1 MTIKSSGSSLSFSE
15 IESEFG
21 ANGSRSLGGYRTTQ
35 SVGSLSNLPLDSG
48 IPTSG
53 QIKFS
58 DFYGKQLNV
67 VVDCHSGSR
76 EDRISARGDK
86 WNNNA
91 VTVIGGFRS
100 KKESGSKIII
110 NVNKKFCSNKDQ
122 QNRCALRTGS
132 WDGSATVQV
141 DIGGSAQ
148 ILGAGGDGG
157 KGADGIN
164 NNGNPGGDGSSG
176 LGIEQNNVTVNI
188 SSGAVLRAGFGG
200 GGGGGGGRQSDKRRD
215 RRAGGGGGGGGMG
228 CPAGNGGQGGS
239 TGGGYGSGS
248 GQPGGAGTETSG
260 GNGGGGGNNGNQAYG
275 GVGGSGGQA
284 SGGAGSGQNR
294 NTSGG
299 SGGANGAAIRRISGY
314 NVTIN
319 NNGSIT
325 GSTTDTGVT

>member
-1 MTIKSSGSSLSFSE
+1 MALQSSGQISFQN
-15 IESEFG
+15 IEDEFG
-21 ANGSRSLGGYRTTQ
+21 QNGSRSIGAYRLTQ
-35 SVGSLSNLPLDSG
+35 NVGTINNIPLDSG

-53 QIKFS
+53 TIKFS
-58 DFYGKQLNV
+58 DFYSKRLNI
-67 VVDCHSGSR
+67 VVDCFSGGR
-76 EDRISARGDK
+76 EDRKSAKNDK

-91 VTVIGGFRS
+91 ITVVGGFRS
-100 KKESGSKIII
+100 KRESGSKIII
-110 NVNKKFCSNKDQ
+110 NVGKKFCSDKNGV
-122 QNRCALRTGS
+122 NNVALRTGS
-132 WDGSATVQV
+132 WDGSATVQIDV
-141 DIGGSAQ
+141 GSGGQ

-157 KGADGIN
+157 
-164 NNGNPGGDGSSG
+164 NGNNAYGSGSPGGDGSSG
-176 LGIEQNNVTVNI
+176 LGVDVNNCTVNI
-188 SSGAVLRAGFGG
+188 QSGGIIRAGFGG
-200 GGGGGGGRQSDKRRD
+200 GGGGGGGRQRDKGRD
-215 RRAGGGGGGGGMG
+215 RRTGGGGGGGGMG
-228 CPAGNGGQGGS
+228 CPAGNGVQGGS

-248 GQPGGAGTETSG
+248 GQPGGAGSETSG
-260 GNGGGGGNNGNQAYG
+260 GGGCGGGNNGNQAYG